1 MNKEKICNAVE
12 SIRSKTDFVP
22 EIAIVLGS
30 GLGKLA
36 DHIENPIVIPYEEIP
51 GFPKPTVAG
60 HGGKLVLGKVG
71 ESNVAV
77 MQGRVHL
84 YEGHSPENVV
94 LPVRTLCMLGI
105 KILILTN
112 AAGGINPAFAPGEL
126 MVIRDHINLQGNN
139 PLTGPNDNSFGT
151 RFPDMSE
158 AYNKKLTD
166 MIAEC
171 ALENGID
178 IRNGVYA
185 GMPGPTYETPAEVN
199 MLRIIGA
206 DAVGMSTVAECI
218 AANHMGIKVCGV
230 SLITNMAAGLSKT
243 KLSHKEVKET
253 ADKATKYFI
262 ALMLKVVTH
271 LTICQN
277 SV

>member
-1 MNKEKICNAVE
+1 MNKEKIVNAVE
-12 SIRSKTDFVP
+12 SIRSKTYFVP
-22 EIAIVLGS
+22 DVAIVLGS

-36 DHIENPIVIPYEEIP
+36 DHIENPIVIPYEEITE
-51 GFPKPTVAG
+51 FPKPTVAG

-94 LPVRTLCMLGI
+94 LPVRTLCLLGI
-105 KILILTN
+105 KTLILTN
-112 AAGGINPAFAPGEL
+112 AAGGINPAFAPGDL
-126 MVIRDHINLQGNN
+126 MVIRDHINLQGDN
-139 PLTGPNDNSFGT
+139 PLTGPNDDSLGT

-158 AYNKKLTD
+158 AYNKKLND

-185 GMPGPTYETPAEVN
+185 GMSGPTYETPAEVN

-243 KLSHKEVKET
+243 KLSHEEVKET
-253 ADKATKYFI
+253 ADRAAEYFI
-262 ALMLKVVTH
+262 KLMFNVLERVK
-271 LTICQN
+271 
-277 SV
+277 